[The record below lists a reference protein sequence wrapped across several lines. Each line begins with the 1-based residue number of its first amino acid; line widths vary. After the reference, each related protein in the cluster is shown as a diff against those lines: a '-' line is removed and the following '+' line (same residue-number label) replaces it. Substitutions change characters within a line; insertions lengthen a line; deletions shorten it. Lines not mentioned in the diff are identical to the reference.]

1 MARIVL
7 SEQTADR
14 IQQLIDK
21 QYKPG
26 DKIPA
31 EMELAAFMDVSR
43 TTIREAVK
51 ILCSRNILEIK
62 RGSGTFVCE
71 NPGMPNDPLGSKG
84 MDGRQLMNEIFEMS
98 QLFEPQLV
106 KLSAQKAGA
115 SDIERMKSLDSDMTG
130 LISRYRNGEYI
141 HSNEFRKLD
150 VEFHKA
156 VIDGCGNQMISKSA
170 DMFLATCIEW
180 YSVWTDLDLDRV
192 LEDFEKYHPMIVKAI
207 ESHDA
212 DEAYTLLKTYRRC
225 VILIELCAGV
235 MELADVR
242 DSKSRGGNTVSVR
255 PRSPAPSNFME
266 VNDERKYNSLY
277 PDVCA
282 THSYLCCFMVLHD
295 KAAEEERQRN
305 KADEKQPAGR

>member
-31 EMELAAFMDVSR
+31 EMELASFMDVSR

-71 NPGMPNDPLGSKG
+71 NPGMPRDPLGSKD
-84 MDGRQLMNEIFEMS
+84 MDEQQLMNEIFEMS
-98 QLFEPQLV
+98 RLFEPQLV
-106 KLSAQKAGA
+106 KLSAQKAESA
-115 SDIERMKSLDSDMTG
+115 EIKHMKSVNADMVG
-130 LISRYRNGEYI
+130 LISRYRNGEYV
-141 HSNEFRKLD
+141 HADEFRKLD

-156 VIDGCGNQMISKSA
+156 VIDGCRNQMISKSA

-180 YSVWTDLDLDRV
+180 YKVWTDLNLDKV
-192 LEDFEKYHPMIVKAI
+192 LESFEKYHPVILNAI

-212 DEAYTLLKTYRRC
+212 EEAYRLSISHTQEIIDFYRN
-225 VILIELCAGV
+225 G
-235 MELADVR
+235 
-242 DSKSRGGNTVSVR
+242 KS
-255 PRSPAPSNFME
+255 
-266 VNDERKYNSLY
+266 
-277 PDVCA
+277 
-282 THSYLCCFMVLHD
+282 
-295 KAAEEERQRN
+295 
-305 KADEKQPAGR
+305 

>member
-1 MARIVL
+1 MFNAVQKENQPLAERVA
-7 SEQTADR
+7 EQIA
-14 IQQLIDK
+14 QLIQERELK
-21 QYKPG
+21 EG
-26 DKIPA
+26 DRLPNEFDLA
-31 EMELAAFMDVSR
+31 QELGVGR
-43 TTIREAVK
+43 GTIREAVK

-71 NPGMPNDPLGSKG
+71 NPGMPKDPLGSKG

-170 DMFLATCIEW
+170 DMFLTTCIEW

-212 DEAYTLLKTYRRC
+212 DEAYRLSLEHTQEIIDFYRS
-225 VILIELCAGV
+225 G
-235 MELADVR
+235 
-242 DSKSRGGNTVSVR
+242 KS
-255 PRSPAPSNFME
+255 
-266 VNDERKYNSLY
+266 
-277 PDVCA
+277 
-282 THSYLCCFMVLHD
+282 
-295 KAAEEERQRN
+295 
-305 KADEKQPAGR
+305 